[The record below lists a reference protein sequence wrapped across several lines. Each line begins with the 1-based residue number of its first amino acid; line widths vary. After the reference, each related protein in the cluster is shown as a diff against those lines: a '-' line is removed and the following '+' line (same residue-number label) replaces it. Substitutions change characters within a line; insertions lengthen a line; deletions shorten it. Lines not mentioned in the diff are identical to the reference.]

1 MDVAGPL
8 IPAKDI
14 GGLYTRWMLVGTL
27 TWAVPA
33 ESDKLKVPEVPDAEG
48 DEPQI
53 DINPE
58 EPNENQEEGKALKDK
73 EGEEGKEEG
82 DEAQVRVWEEEEEGN
97 GEKEGEKD
105 PALPGGGLPPPP
117 YLLPPPEKKEG
128 GGEGK
133 KNERREEE
141 KERKKEENNYTGKRP
156 QTAREE
162 WEDNVL

>member
-14 GGLYTRWMLVGTL
+14 GGLYARWMLVGTL

-48 DEPQI
+48 DEPQN

-58 EPNENQEEGKALKDK
+58 EPDENQEEEKALKDK

-82 DEAQVRVWEEEEEGN
+82 DEAQVRVWEEEEEEK

-105 PALPGGGLPPPP
+105 PALPGEVFLHHHTFCLP
-117 YLLPPPEKKEG
+117 L
-128 GGEGK
+128 
-133 KNERREEE
+133 R
-141 KERKKEENNYTGKRP
+141 RKKGIQILSLVASTSRSSALPLRCKPRLQNRSQRP
-156 QTAREE
+156 Q
-162 WEDNVL
+162 WSFC